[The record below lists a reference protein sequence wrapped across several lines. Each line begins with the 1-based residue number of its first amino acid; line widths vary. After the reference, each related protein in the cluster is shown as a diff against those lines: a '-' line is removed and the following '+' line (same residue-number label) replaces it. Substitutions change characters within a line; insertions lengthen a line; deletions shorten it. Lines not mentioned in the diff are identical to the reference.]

1 MTLAILNLRY
11 LKVDFFFFFFLSVVE
26 GGWGGNC
33 EFLLEGNTK
42 EEKKIKVHRGG

>member
-1 MTLAILNLRY
+1 MTLVILKLRY
-11 LKVDFFFFFFLSVVE
+11 IKVSFFPPSVTE

-42 EEKKIKVHRGG
+42 EEKKIKAHRGG